1 MVSKINLNKSGKCD
15 FVLMLNKVLKLKNRP
30 NYLGANFLYY
40 IYIELILLKMK
51 NLYFGVALLFI
62 GLTSCSSSDDNN
74 NNPATS
80 FLPLTATSSWV
91 YDVNM
96 DASWIGRDSL
106 YVNGESTING
116 KIYQK
121 LNTKSIPTG
130 FYTNSL
136 NNNNIRIEGDKLL
149 LSGTTGLALAD
160 FLPINIAV
168 SDFVIF
174 KENSSVNAQLD
185 AVSGTIE
192 QDLEGFPL
200 VIDYKLKSIFQESL
214 ASFTVPGKESYTN
227 VKAIKLVANLKV
239 STVYLL
245 PVLNT
250 PINIS
255 ILNAQDVIV
264 STQYYAEGI
273 GMIYS
278 KTEINYQL
286 NEIPQQSGIELPI
299 PSQGSSTI
307 EEFLD

>member
-1 MVSKINLNKSGKCD
+1 MKKS
-15 FVLMLNKVLKLKNRP
+15 
-30 NYLGANFLYY
+30 
-40 IYIELILLKMK
+40 
-51 NLYFGVALLFI
+51 YFGAALLFI

-80 FLPLTATSSWV
+80 FLPLTSTSAWV

-96 DASWIGRDSL
+96 DASEIGRDSL

-116 KIYQK
+116 KTYQK

-130 FYTNSL
+130 FYTNTL
-136 NNNNIRIEGDKLL
+136 NNNNVRIEGDRLL
-149 LSGTTGLALAD
+149 LSGTTGLALAE

-174 KENSSVNAQLD
+174 KENSSVNTQLD

-192 QDLEGFPL
+192 QDLQGFPL
-200 VIDYKLKSIFQESL
+200 VIDYKLKSVFQESL

-227 VKAIKLVANLKV
+227 VKAVKLVANLKV

-250 PINIS
+250 PINVS

-286 NEIPQQSGIELPI
+286 NELPEQSGIELPI

-307 EEFLD
+307 EEFLN

>member
-1 MVSKINLNKSGKCD
+1 
-15 FVLMLNKVLKLKNRP
+15 
-30 NYLGANFLYY
+30 
-40 IYIELILLKMK
+40 MK
-51 NLYFGVALLFI
+51 NLYFGAALLFI
-62 GLTSCSSSDDNN
+62 GITSCSSSDDNTN
-74 NNPATS
+74 NTPS
-80 FLPLTATSSWV
+80 SYLPLTATSAWV

-96 DASWIGRDSL
+96 AGSEIGRDSL
-106 YVNGESTING
+106 YVNGESMING
-116 KIYQK
+116 KTYQK
-121 LNTKSIPTG
+121 LNTKSVPAG
-130 FYTNSL
+130 FYTNTL
-136 NNNNIRIEGDKLL
+136 NNNNVRKDGDKLL
-149 LSGTTGLALAD
+149 ITGTTGLALAE

-174 KENSSVNAQLD
+174 KENSSTNTQLD
-185 AVSGTIE
+185 AISGTIE

-200 VIDYKLKSIFQESL
+200 IIDYKLKSVFKESL

-227 VKAIKLVANLKV
+227 VKAITLVANLKV

-273 GMIYS
+273 GMVYS

-307 EEFLD
+307 EEFLN